1 MKKIMHTAD
10 GTVFSYIEYIPEN
23 YDETKKYPLV
33 VQLHGAGE
41 RGDGKDDLPIVAVH
55 GFSKLF
61 EKEKCDFE
69 CITVMPQCPKDTFW
83 AARVESIGKFID
95 EIIARRPID
104 EKKIYLT
111 GLSMGGYGTWYT
123 AMAYPKKFA
132 AIAPVCGGGM
142 AWNAGVL
149 DMPIRVFHGAEDNL
163 VDVRNSDEMVDKLK
177 FLGKNVQYTRLD
189 GVMHNVWDHTYDA
202 ELMEWF
208 LSKSL

>member
-1 MKKIMHTAD
+1 MHTAD

-61 EKEKCDFE
+61 EKEECDFE

-123 AMAYPKKFA
+123 AMAYPWKFA

-149 DMPIRVFHGAEDNL
+149 DMPIRVFRGAEDNL

>member
-1 MKKIMHTAD
+1 MVKELKALIDRVAA
-10 GTVFSYIEYIPEN
+10 EYGILR
-23 YDETKKYPLV
+23 D
-33 VQLHGAGE
+33 
-41 RGDGKDDLPIVAVH
+41 RIV
-55 GFSKLF
+55 
-61 EKEKCDFE
+61 
-69 CITVMPQCPKDTFW
+69 
-83 AARVESIGKFID
+83 
-95 EIIARRPID
+95 
-104 EKKIYLT
+104 LT
-111 GLSMGGYGTWYT
+111 GSSMGGYGTWE
-123 AMAYPKKFA
+123 MGMCYPETFA

>member
-1 MKKIMHTAD
+1 MKKIMHVAD

-23 YDETKKYPLV
+23 FDETKKYPLV

-41 RGDGKDDLPIVAVH
+41 RGDGKDDLHLVEVH

-61 EKEKCDFE
+61 AKQEHDFE

-83 AARVESIGKFID
+83 AARVESVCKFID

-123 AMAYPKKFA
+123 AMAYPWKFA

-177 FLGKNVQYTRLD
+177 FLGKDVEYSRLD
-189 GVMHNVWDHTYDA
+189 GVMHNAWDRTYDT